1 MRTITLLLYS
11 ITLIIQRDILILIT
25 NCIFCKENITSML
38 IWFYIRD
45 IKNFTITGVNFTII
59 CTLPASI
66 IAVNVT
72 DLKLQNI
79 LLNNCG
85 KNQSAYFNSTYFSLE
100 FLNYLIKS
108 ASIHQFFSTTAFQ
121 SLLIISILHLMLEIL
136 E

>member
-1 MRTITLLLYS
+1 
-11 ITLIIQRDILILIT
+11 
-25 NCIFCKENITSML
+25 ML
-38 IWFYIRD
+38 IKILLVASLPCIINSTVQYVISENPQYAHENNNTATLQHYLDNSERYFDSHHQLYFLQGEHHLNADLVLRD

-85 KNQSAYFNSTYFSLE
+85 K
-100 FLNYLIKS
+100 IKVR
-108 ASIHQFFSTTAFQ
+108 ILTQH
-121 SLLIISILHLMLEIL
+121 ISV
-136 E
+136 